1 MAVALLSHALAVNL
15 QMVPLVHSLEMPNHR
30 LLVSLVLVPG
40 LQQELQEMEVVVQKR
55 QLFQALLLQW
65 QSHLLLLSSKEA

>member
-1 MAVALLSHALAVNL
+1 LAVALLSHAPAVNL

-30 LLVSLVLVPG
+30 LLVVLVPG

>member
-1 MAVALLSHALAVNL
+1 MAVALLSHAPAVNL

-30 LLVSLVLVPG
+30 LLVVLVPG